1 MTNQSENK
9 AHRFKN
15 GFNATKVKIV
25 LYVQISG
32 ESFCFKV
39 LI

>member
-25 LYVQISG
+25 LYVSL
-32 ESFCFKV
+32 EKAFASKY
-39 LI
+39 